1 MARGDQITAVD
12 YTTIRN
18 KVSSILSTGTAQ
30 KGYGQPLNS
39 VPINPGTQITAAQWD
54 ALKTDIN
61 NIKLH
66 QDGSLP
72 PIIDVSPGQVI
83 NYGSGHPNNNYD
95 NIIEQATLAKFNIA
109 SSQAVLSTKGTE
121 SRTGTWITQLQA
133 TLIVTFNGG
142 YTVTNQDATTF
153 TASGADHARH
163 FFNSGGKIRFASSR
177 SGGSATSQNNAWTNL
192 LSSIGTQEFGAVTP
206 AITNFYTLT
215 NSYQT
220 FYQLGAST
228 PYLNNFFRLEALCN
242 CSGANNSTGTANIIT
257 FRITWQ
263 DDHVGLGSSTPQGTT
278 QVGGFPT
285 YPNVPSGPT
294 GFGPDSV
301 DGTFEIIISEFKAA
315 GILLQGGLFSIA
327 SANTYSLS
335 EITAT

>member
-1 MARGDQITAVD
+1 
-12 YTTIRN
+12 
-18 KVSSILSTGTAQ
+18 
-30 KGYGQPLNS
+30 
-39 VPINPGTQITAAQWD
+39 
-54 ALKTDIN
+54 
-61 NIKLH
+61 
-66 QDGSLP
+66 
-72 PIIDVSPGQVI
+72 
-83 NYGSGHPNNNYD
+83 
-95 NIIEQATLAKFNIA
+95 
-109 SSQAVLSTKGTE
+109 
-121 SRTGTWITQLQA
+121 
-133 TLIVTFNGG
+133 
-142 YTVTNQDATTF
+142 
-153 TASGADHARH
+153 
-163 FFNSGGKIRFASSR
+163 
-177 SGGSATSQNNAWTNL
+177 

-206 AITNFYTLT
+206 AITNLYTLT